1 MLPTVVTPPA
11 MAASEP
17 VQKSSTQP
25 GLPGSAATWAMRWA
39 HIRCTWASM
48 PPGITS
54 RPPASISPAPVMVPP
69 SWANAGPAP
78 SPGRVTFLADHI
90 DLVLGGLH
98 SHHQDEDE
106 LLYPKLIERAPE
118 QAPMT
123 EHVEHEHEVI
133 ATALDA
139 ALAACATW
147 RQSPS
152 AETGE
157 ALAAALD
164 HLNQVVQPHLDD
176 EEQKVVPLAAV
187 TLTQQEWDAMGKR
200 GMSSVPRNKRAIAAG
215 MMLEPLDAA
224 DRAYMMKHVPAPLR
238 LLFPVLIERPWKK
251 YASTLRTGT

>member
-1 MLPTVVTPPA
+1 MSKEHPIEVRDMAIVHRLFRQAYDEAARLVRADPT
-11 MAASEP
+11 
-17 VQKSSTQP
+17 
-25 GLPGSAATWAMRWA
+25 
-39 HIRCTWASM
+39 
-48 PPGITS
+48 
-54 RPPASISPAPVMVPP
+54 
-69 SWANAGPAP
+69 P

-90 DLVLGGLH
+90 DLVLRGLH
-98 SHHQDEDE
+98 SHHRDEDE
-106 LLYPKLIERAPE
+106 LLYPKLIKRVPE

-123 EHVEHEHEVI
+123 EQVEHEHQVI

-139 ALAACATW
+139 ASAACATW
-147 RQSPS
+147 RQRPS

-164 HLNQVVQPHLDD
+164 HLNEVVQPHLDD

-224 DRAYMMKHVPAPLR
+224 DRAYMMKHVPAPMR
-238 LLFPVLIERPWKK
+238 MLFPIMIERPWKK

>member
-1 MLPTVVTPPA
+1 MSKEHPIDVRDMAIVHRLFRLAYDEAARLVRVGPT
-11 MAASEP
+11 
-17 VQKSSTQP
+17 
-25 GLPGSAATWAMRWA
+25 
-39 HIRCTWASM
+39 
-48 PPGITS
+48 
-54 RPPASISPAPVMVPP
+54 
-69 SWANAGPAP
+69 P

-106 LLYPKLIERAPE
+106 LLYPKIIERVPD
-118 QAPMT
+118 QAPVT
-123 EHVEHEHEVI
+123 EQVEHEHQVI

-139 ALAACATW
+139 ASAPGRA
-147 RQSPS
+147 RGRRPS

-164 HLNQVVQPHLDD
+164 HLNEVVQPHLDD

-187 TLTQQEWDAMGKR
+187 TLTQREWDAMGKR

-224 DRAYMMKHVPAPLR
+224 DRAYMMKHVPAPVR
-238 LLFPVLIERPWKK
+238 MLFPFLVERPWKK
-251 YASTLRTGT
+251 YAATLRPGT